1 MNSLSVV
8 IPIFEERKNIIKLI
22 NGIKKNI
29 KIKKYEIIFVDDN
42 SKDGTEEILKKIKK
56 KNKKIKYFIRK
67 EKTKDLSKSCM
78 VGFNI
83 SKYKNILVMDG
94 DLQHDPKDIK
104 KLILNF
110 KKKDADIVVGSRNL
124 FRSKKNCMG
133 HPFYRILASKIFIL
147 TISFLFGKK
156 TDDPMSGFFI
166 FKKTIYTKNKKKLYG
181 KGYKILFDLLCS
193 TDKKLKIV
201 DVDINFRA
209 RSIGTSKMNLKI
221 LYILV
226 LFIIKRNFT
235 KYAL

>member
-1 MNSLSVV
+1 MNNLSIIV
-8 IPIFEERKNIIKLI
+8 PIFEERKNIIKLI

-42 SKDGTEEILKKIKK
+42 SEDGTEQVLNKLNK

-67 EKTKDLSKSCM
+67 EETKDLSKSCL

-83 SKYKNILVMDG
+83 SKYNNLLVMDG
-94 DLQHDPKDIK
+94 DLQHDPRDIR
-104 KLILNF
+104 KLIHKF
-110 KKKDADIVVGSRNL
+110 MKKKADIVVGSRNL
-124 FRSKKNCMG
+124 FRSKKNSEG
-133 HPFYRILASKIFIL
+133 HPFYIILASKIFIL
-147 TISFLFGKK
+147 TISFFFGKK

-166 FKKTIYTKNKKKLYG
+166 FKKKIYVKNKRKLYG
-181 KGYKILFDLLCS
+181 RGYKILFDLLYS
-193 TDKKLKIV
+193 TNEKLKV
-201 DVDINFRA
+201 FDVDINFRA

-226 LFIIKRNFT
+226 LLIIKKNFE